1 MSDSETIDI
10 GYDCFYFG
18 YINHIYPEEFVFYD
32 TFDSPIND
40 DMLEIIK
47 DKGCRNLHFGK
58 NFNQNLDNLSDF
70 IESIRLWECLYFN
83 QPLDNLPVNLNK
95 LVVGDSF
102 KKPLDFLPFG
112 LKHLELPVGYNQPLD
127 NLPSGLEYLKID
139 WCYDKP
145 LNNLPEGLKIL
156 KIFTGLY
163 KYDLLNLPHSLE
175 KLIIPSSYKGK
186 IKEGVDVEYY

>member
-18 YINHIYPEEFVFYD
+18 SIENIYPEEFVFYD
-32 TFDSPIND
+32 TFDSPITD

-47 DKGCRNLHFGK
+47 ARGCRHLHFGK

-70 IESIRLWECLYFN
+70 IESIRLCECAYFDK
-83 QPLDNLPVNLNK
+83 PLDNLPVSLNK

-102 KKPLDFLPFG
+102 SRPLDFLPAG
-112 LKHLELPVGYNQPLD
+112 LKHLELPVGYNQLLN

-156 KIFTGLY
+156 KMLSGLF
-163 KYDLLNLPHSLE
+163 KYDLLILPSSLE

-186 IKEGVDVEYY
+186 IKAGVIVEYY